1 MNKAKDAL
9 ILAVIGLI
17 IAPFETLFITTV
29 IFIPIAGIVL
39 GVLAVILV
47 ARFIERQRKEHYPEM
62 NVALFTAC
70 MYLPGLIAGI
80 IFCMVMFTRERSPG
94 DINGWGALAGGVLGI
109 LVLLSQAA
117 MTVAGIVYA
126 LKSAAD
132 GDFPP
137 DQEYSSDFPD
147 TESFFDDKGE

>member
-9 ILAVIGLI
+9 LLALKGLI
-17 IAPFETLFITTV
+17 IAPFETLLITTV
-29 IFIPIAGIVL
+29 IFIPFIGTILCIA
-39 GVLAVILV
+39 AVIAA
-47 ARFIERQRKEHYPEM
+47 ARFIERQRREYYLDM
-62 NVALFTAC
+62 NVALFTVC
-70 MYLPGLIAGI
+70 VYLPGLIAGI
-80 IFCMVMFTRERSPG
+80 IFCMVMFMRDRSPG

-132 GDFPP
+132 GDLPP
-137 DQEYSSDFPD
+137 DQTYSSDFPD
-147 TESFFDDKGE
+147 AEGFFDDKGE